1 MLKMLELERHNCG
14 MVCSK
19 EDFLK
24 TCHFELNYEGNG
36 TYFENRNLSGK
47 SDVKEFRL
55 CMFEMVKVVSIF
67 DRQEPFR
74 DYKSACDGETWVIKY
89 YDRKGKLIK
98 TFEGYMYRKEK
109 IEKVISLLYNQVK

>member
-1 MLKMLELERHNCG
+1 MLKMLELEKHNCG

-19 EDFLK
+19 EDFWE
-24 TCHFELNYEGNG
+24 TCNFELNYDGNG
-36 TYFENRNLSGK
+36 LYFENRNLSGK

-55 CMFEMVKVVSIF
+55 CMFEMVKVESIF
-67 DRQEPFR
+67 DREEPFR

>member
-55 CMFEMVKVVSIF
+55 CMFEMVKVASIF
-67 DRQEPFR
+67 
-74 DYKSACDGETWVIKY
+74 
-89 YDRKGKLIK
+89 
-98 TFEGYMYRKEK
+98 
-109 IEKVISLLYNQVK
+109 

>member
-24 TCHFELNYEGNG
+24 SCNFVLNYEGNG

-47 SDVKEFRL
+47 SDVKEFKL
-55 CMFEMVKVVSIF
+55 CMFEMVKVASIF

-89 YDRKGKLIK
+89 YDRKGNLIK
-98 TFEGYMYRKEK
+98 IFEGYIYGKEN
-109 IEKVISLLYNQVK
+109 IEKVIKLLYSNLS